1 MSDVEKQKAFEEE
14 AKRIS
19 ETISKIKHRIAVF
32 SGKGGVGKTTV
43 AVNLAY
49 GFHAE
54 GFSTGILDAD
64 ITGPNVAK
72 MLGVDGRPEVINDR
86 MLPSERDGVKMISM
100 AGLLKKGQ
108 PLIWRGPVRSKVIH
122 QFLADV
128 EWGELDYMIADLP
141 PGTGDEI
148 LSIGQQMKPDY
159 AVIVTTP
166 QEVSVMDAERAVTM
180 AQELQ
185 IPFIG
190 IVENMSGLLCPH
202 CGKEIDLFG
211 KGGGEKLARD
221 HGATFLGSVPMD
233 LDARILSDEG
243 KPVVLEKPDCDLAQ
257 TFKAIANLIAVQL
270 QATLEAGR
278 DNPPISLRDAGY
290 SAKATRIL
298 SQQLNFGA
306 LENPDIVA
314 THQSDCGDKL
324 IIYLKITNQKISNA
338 TYEYVG
344 CRGLQAA
351 ASALTEMIKGK
362 TLDEALKIDFQ
373 DVLTFLEGIPPSK
386 YECIHLA
393 VHTLREA
400 RKAIASPLES
410 GLSRS

>member
-1 MSDVEKQKAFEEE
+1 MVNDVEKQKAFEEE

-19 ETISKIKHRIAVF
+19 ETISKVKHRIAVF

-43 AVNLAY
+43 SVNLAY
-49 GFHAE
+49 AFSME
-54 GFSTGILDAD
+54 GLSVGILDAD
-64 ITGPNVAK
+64 ITGPNVPK
-72 MLGVDGRPEVINDR
+72 MLGVDGHPIVMNERL
-86 MLPSERDGVKMISM
+86 LPLEAHGVKMISM

-128 EWGELDYMIADLP
+128 EWGELDYLIADLP

-185 IPFIG
+185 IPLIG

-202 CGKEIDLFG
+202 CGKEIDIFG
-211 KGGGEKLARD
+211 KGGGRKLAQEFD
-221 HGATFLGSVPMD
+221 AIFLGSVPMGIE
-233 LDARILSDEG
+233 ARILGDEG
-243 KPVVLEKPDCDLAQ
+243 KPVVLEKPDCEVAQ
-257 TFKAIANLIAVQL
+257 MFKAIAKLIEAQV
-270 QATLEAGR
+270 QATFEEEK
-278 DNPPISLRDAGY
+278 DNPLSALKDAGY
-290 SAKATRIL
+290 SAKATLLL
-298 SQQLNFGA
+298 SQQRNFGA
-306 LENPDIVA
+306 LDNPDIVA

-324 IIYLKITNQKISNA
+324 IIYLKLANQKISNA

-362 TLDEALKIDFQ
+362 TLHEALTIDFE
-373 DVLTFLEGIPPSK
+373 DVLTFLGGIPPSK
-386 YECIHLA
+386 YECVHLA
-393 VHTLREA
+393 LHTLREGT
-400 RKAIASPLES
+400 KAVS
-410 GLSRS
+410 